1 MSDPISNLPSPDVE
15 RQVREIRD
23 RHLADRA
30 ALGAVVYPLVFAMI
44 AFGTGLV
51 KVDPGLVWLGLL
63 LLLMLAAIRVNVC
76 LSFNRYYYSQPFLWR
91 AAFVFSAASLG
102 LAWGLLSAYFMLTA
116 PWTPPTLLFLFSGSG
131 LAGGMIATIAID
143 RIAYRGYL
151 LGILVPPGFASL
163 IGEQQ
168 YGAILGGFH
177 LLYLLFLWLQ
187 GKRQSASFAAWARS
201 TVEIHIQRDQLAA
214 AKKSAEEAS
223 AAKSRLLANVS
234 HELRTPMNAIIG
246 TTEWAMDQEE
256 AQAQRPLWEEIQ
268 TAGLQLLAVINQV
281 LDFSKIDSGVIS
293 KARCEPF
300 SLSQVLS
307 QVEQLLKRHA
317 VQRGLD
323 FRVSAATPEDL
334 TLLGDS
340 GRIRQILAN
349 LAGNALKFTSD
360 GWVEVRAEW
369 SDNRLRLEV
378 QDTGTGIA
386 PEHQQMIFEPFSQ
399 ADGSATR
406 VHGGAGLGLS
416 ICKELVE
423 SMGGSISVKSAPLEG
438 ATFLVRLPAERS
450 EPPGE
455 PGGNGSFQRSY
466 QVLVVDDDATN
477 LRVARRQLTHIGLQ
491 VEEARTGAEAVQ
503 SCRRRKFDFILM
515 DLQMPHTDG
524 FSLTSLIKQ
533 DRDGLNRQTPI
544 LAFSAHTGES
554 EHSKCREAG
563 MVAFLNKPLQRETLA
578 RKLEALEQ
586 RGLL

>member
-1 MSDPISNLPSPDVE
+1 M
-15 RQVREIRD
+15 
-23 RHLADRA
+23 
-30 ALGAVVYPLVFAMI
+30 
-44 AFGTGLV
+44 
-51 KVDPGLVWLGLL
+51 
-63 LLLMLAAIRVNVC
+63 
-76 LSFNRYYYSQPFLWR
+76 
-91 AAFVFSAASLG
+91 
-102 LAWGLLSAYFMLTA
+102 
-116 PWTPPTLLFLFSGSG
+116 
-131 LAGGMIATIAID
+131 
-143 RIAYRGYL
+143 
-151 LGILVPPGFASL
+151 
-163 IGEQQ
+163 
-168 YGAILGGFH
+168 
-177 LLYLLFLWLQ
+177 
-187 GKRQSASFAAWARS
+187 
-201 TVEIHIQRDQLAA
+201 
-214 AKKSAEEAS
+214 
-223 AAKSRLLANVS
+223 
-234 HELRTPMNAIIG
+234 
-246 TTEWAMDQEE
+246 
-256 AQAQRPLWEEIQ
+256 
-268 TAGLQLLAVINQV
+268 
-281 LDFSKIDSGVIS
+281 
-293 KARCEPF
+293 
-300 SLSQVLS
+300 
-307 QVEQLLKRHA
+307 
-317 VQRGLD
+317 
-323 FRVSAATPEDL
+323 
-334 TLLGDS
+334 
-340 GRIRQILAN
+340 
-349 LAGNALKFTSD
+349 
-360 GWVEVRAEW
+360 RAEW